1 MVVVVVEMKNQTVV
15 WDLEAHKQG
24 DWVSRRG

>member
-1 MVVVVVEMKNQTVV
+1 MVVVVVDIGNQTVV
-15 WDLEAHKQG
+15 WHLGVHRQE